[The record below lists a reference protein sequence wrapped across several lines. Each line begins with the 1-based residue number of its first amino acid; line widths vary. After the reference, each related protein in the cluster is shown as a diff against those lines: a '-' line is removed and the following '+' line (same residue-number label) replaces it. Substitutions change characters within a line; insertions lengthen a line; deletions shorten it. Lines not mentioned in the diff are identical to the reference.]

1 MVGKTLTNGSGAP
14 RTGNAP
20 ANYVL
25 EGRTFYSTDPKTKQ
39 TGTMTSRGAWTAT
52 IDPGESVTIPI
63 GFHNGGGKVTAN
75 AGGEYPGYQVKKGEI
90 GKLSQ
95 SNNQTLSGII
105 PDGIIPLT
113 LKLTHTNTNSDW
125 PLYLGLSDE
134 PFAYG
139 KGNIVG
145 APRNGMVLFYDLEM
159 AYGGLTEIQK
169 YTYYGCH
176 TTNASGTNTLSI
188 VKWLEPIS

>member
-1 MVGKTLTNGSGAP
+1 MTISETLVQLIDIRDDIRQALINKGV
-14 RTGNAP
+14 NM
-20 ANYVL
+20 
-25 EGRTFYSTDPKTKQ
+25 
-39 TGTMTSRGAWTAT
+39 TGTIPLSEY
-52 IDPGESVTIPI
+52 PGKIAEIST
-63 GFHNGGGKVTAN
+63 
-75 AGGEYPGYQVKKGEI
+75 GEYPGYKVKKGEI

-125 PLYLGLSDE
+125 PVYLGLSDE

-145 APRNGMVLFYDLEM
+145 ASRDGMTLFYDLEM
-159 AYGGLTEIQK
+159 AYGGIEAIQD
-169 YTYYGCH
+169 YTHYGSH
-176 TTNASGTNTLSI
+176 TTNANGTNTLSI
-188 VKWLEPIS
+188 VKWLE

>member
-1 MVGKTLTNGSGAP
+1 MTISETLVQLVNIRDDIRQAIADKGI
-14 RTGNAP
+14 NM
-20 ANYVL
+20 
-25 EGRTFYSTDPKTKQ
+25 
-39 TGTMTSRGAWTAT
+39 TGT
-52 IDPGESVTIPI
+52 IPLSQYPEKI
-63 GFHNGGGKVTAN
+63 
-75 AGGEYPGYQVKKGEI
+75 AGISTGEYPGYQVKKGEI

-125 PLYLGLSDE
+125 PVYLGLSSE
-134 PFAYG
+134 PFVYG
-139 KGNIVG
+139 KGNIIG
-145 APRNGMVLFYDLEM
+145 ASRAGMTLFYDLEM
-159 AYGGLTEIQK
+159 AYGGITEIQK
-169 YTYYGCH
+169 HTYYGCH

>member
-1 MVGKTLTNGSGAP
+1 MSIADQLTQLNQVKSGI
-14 RTGNAP
+14 
-20 ANYVL
+20 
-25 EGRTFYSTDPKTKQ
+25 KQ
-39 TGTMTSRGAWTAT
+39 AL
-52 IDPGESVTIPI
+52 IDKGVDMADVPFTRYAEKI
-63 GFHNGGGKVTAN
+63 
-75 AGGEYPGYQVKKGEI
+75 AGISAGEYPGHQVKKGET

-95 SNNQTLSGII
+95 SNNQTLSGAI

-113 LKLTHTNTNSDW
+113 LKLTHANTNSDW
-125 PLYLGLSDE
+125 PVYLGLSDE

-145 APRNGMVLFYDLEM
+145 ASRAGMVLFYDLEM
-159 AYGGLTEIQK
+159 AYGGITEIQK
-169 YTYYGCH
+169 HTYYGCH

>member
-1 MVGKTLTNGSGAP
+1 M
-14 RTGNAP
+14 
-20 ANYVL
+20 ANVPFTRYA
-25 EGRTFYSTDPKTKQ
+25 EK
-39 TGTMTSRGAWTAT
+39 
-52 IDPGESVTIPI
+52 I
-63 GFHNGGGKVTAN
+63 
-75 AGGEYPGYQVKKGEI
+75 AGISAGEYPGYQVKKGET

-95 SNNQTLSGII
+95 SNNQTLSGAI

-113 LKLTHTNTNSDW
+113 LKLTHANTTSDW
-125 PLYLGLSDE
+125 PVYLGLSDE

-145 APRNGMVLFYDLEM
+145 ASRNGMTLFYDLEM
-159 AYGGLTEIQK
+159 AYGGITEIQK
-169 YTYYGCH
+169 HTYYGCH

>member
-1 MVGKTLTNGSGAP
+1 MAISETLIQLVDIRDDIRQALIDKGI
-14 RTGNAP
+14 
-20 ANYVL
+20 
-25 EGRTFYSTDPKTKQ
+25 DM
-39 TGTMTSRGAWTAT
+39 TGTIPLSEY
-52 IDPGESVTIPI
+52 PGKIAEIST
-63 GFHNGGGKVTAN
+63 
-75 AGGEYPGYQVKKGEI
+75 GEYPGYQVKKGET

-95 SNNQTLSGII
+95 SNNQTLSGAI

-113 LKLTHTNTNSDW
+113 LKLTHANTTSDW
-125 PLYLGLSDE
+125 PVYLGLSDE

-145 APRNGMVLFYDLEM
+145 ASRNGMTLFYDLEM
-159 AYGGLTEIQK
+159 AYGGITEIQK
-169 YTYYGCH
+169 HTYYGCH

>member
-1 MVGKTLTNGSGAP
+1 MAIADQLTQLSQVKADIKQALIAKGVDVTDVP
-14 RTGNAP
+14 FTGYGEKVA
-20 ANYVL
+20 
-25 EGRTFYSTDPKTKQ
+25 EIST
-39 TGTMTSRGAWTAT
+39 
-52 IDPGESVTIPI
+52 
-63 GFHNGGGKVTAN
+63 
-75 AGGEYPGYQVKKGEI
+75 GEYPGYKVKKGEI

-113 LKLTHTNTNSDW
+113 LKLTHANTTSDW
-125 PLYLGLSDE
+125 PVYLGLSDE

-145 APRNGMVLFYDLEM
+145 ASRNGMTLFYDLEM
-159 AYGGLTEIQK
+159 AYGGITEIQK
-169 YTYYGCH
+169 HTYYGCH